1 MFRPQ
6 IIPDG
11 GVRKALKRC
20 LPKSLSPTKNNTVVA
35 CNVGSMSY
43 QGLRTLGYSG
53 FRQVMNPKRIGF
65 LGFEGVATS
74 DLTLAADVFAA
85 ATLDV
90 GYGNRLSCYHICTIG
105 FSLECFR
112 SESGIMFKP
121 DSTLEMVSELDTI
134 VIPGGKGLRQSLV
147 SERIADWILAH
158 VKQTRRVAAIGAGIY
173 GVAQTGLLD
182 GREITTHYRYASDV
196 TRCFPNLRVDPRRH
210 LVKDGAF
217 YTSSGPH
224 AASDLALAL
233 IEEDYGRH
241 VAVAAAQEFVMPS
254 ANGNGEHKLP
264 SPLVFDSQPADRFA
278 ELIPWIMRNLHE
290 DLSVNTLA
298 RRACMSLSHFNRAFK
313 SVFGNTPAEFVETLR
328 INEAKRRLSV
338 PKRTLDTIAAS
349 VGFSDA
355 QTFQRAFERRVGAK
369 PRRYLKNFHATST
382 AATTNG
388 DAALEPTALRIEA
401 TR

>member
-1 MFRPQ
+1 
-6 IIPDG
+6 
-11 GVRKALKRC
+11 
-20 LPKSLSPTKNNTVVA
+20 
-35 CNVGSMSY
+35 
-43 QGLRTLGYSG
+43 
-53 FRQVMNPKRIGF
+53 MNPKRLGF
-65 LGFEGVATS
+65 LGFEGVSTS

-85 ATLDV
+85 ATLDG

-105 FSLECFR
+105 FSFECFR
-112 SESGIMFKP
+112 SESGIAFRP
-121 DSTLEMVSELDTI
+121 DSTLETVSELDTI

-158 VKQTRRVAAIGAGIY
+158 AKETRRVAAIGAGIY

-182 GREITTHYRYASDV
+182 GREVTTHYRYASDV
-196 TRCFPNLRVDPRRH
+196 TRSFPNLRVDPRRH

-217 YTSSGPH
+217 YTSSGPQ

-241 VAVAAAQEFVMPS
+241 VALASAQEFVIPS
-254 ANGNGEHKLP
+254 ANGNGQHNLP

-278 ELIPWIMRNLHE
+278 ELVPWIMRNLHQ

-298 RRACMSLSHFNRAFK
+298 RRACMSPSHFNRAFK

-328 INEAKRRLSV
+328 VNEARRRLSV

-355 QTFQRAFERRVGAK
+355 ETFKRAFERRVGAK
-369 PRRYLKNFHATST
+369 PRSYLKNSHAGST
-382 AATTNG
+382 AVTSNG
-388 DAALEPTALRIEA
+388 HAELDPTASSFNRQEA
-401 TR
+401 LTAPAQH

>member
-1 MFRPQ
+1 
-6 IIPDG
+6 
-11 GVRKALKRC
+11 
-20 LPKSLSPTKNNTVVA
+20 
-35 CNVGSMSY
+35 
-43 QGLRTLGYSG
+43 
-53 FRQVMNPKRIGF
+53 MNPKRLGF
-65 LGFEGVATS
+65 LGFEGVSTS

-85 ATLDV
+85 ATLDG

-105 FSLECFR
+105 FSFECFR
-112 SESGIMFKP
+112 SESGIAFRP
-121 DSTLEMVSELDTI
+121 DSTLETVSELDTI

-158 VKQTRRVAAIGAGIY
+158 AKETRRVAAIGAGIY

-182 GREITTHYRYASDV
+182 GREVTTHYRYASDV
-196 TRCFPNLRVDPRRH
+196 TRSFPKLRVDPRRH

-217 YTSSGPH
+217 YTSSGPQ

-241 VAVAAAQEFVMPS
+241 VALASAQEFVIPS
-254 ANGNGEHKLP
+254 TNGNGQHNLP

-278 ELIPWIMRNLHE
+278 ELVPWIMRNLHQ

-298 RRACMSLSHFNRAFK
+298 RRACMSPSHFNRAFK

-328 INEAKRRLSV
+328 VNEARRRLSV

-355 QTFQRAFERRVGAK
+355 ETFKRAFERRVGAK
-369 PRRYLKNFHATST
+369 PRSYLKNSHAGST
-382 AATTNG
+382 AVASNG
-388 DAALEPTALRIEA
+388 HAALDPTASSFNRQEA
-401 TR
+401 LTVPAQH